1 MKLDGAIS
9 GKLIRA
15 QDLPK
20 GEVQPGPLPTPK
32 IEDPIDKVI
41 NSTLGK
47 FPYEA
52 NGVVE
57 WKPENIQFLGS

>member
-1 MKLDGAIS
+1 MDGIFS
-9 GKLIRA
+9 GKLIKNTDSTKR
-15 QDLPK
+15 
-20 GEVQPGPLPTPK
+20 EVQYGPLPTPK
-32 IEDPIDKVI
+32 IDDPLDKLTK
-41 NSTLGK
+41 STMGD